1 MMFHLPHANIQT
13 MLEYKNKG
21 ILSLNLNKLAN
32 RVDDV
37 KMVLIL
43 QNEMLL
49 LMLFCKPVPKQG
61 EDIPNSKTVNNS
73 SFGTLCSTIFCTSC
87 FFKNILMHLSTK
99 VVGKK
104 FPLIDILNNLLLHKV
119 RNYRKYLKNNV
130 NVYHVC
136 IHQL

>member
-1 MMFHLPHANIQT
+1 MFHLPHANIQT

-49 LMLFCKPVPKQG
+49 LMLFCKLVPKQG

-73 SFGTLCSTIFCTSC
+73 SFGTLCLQFSVQVAFLKIF
-87 FFKNILMHLSTK
+87 
-99 VVGKK
+99 
-104 FPLIDILNNLLLHKV
+104 
-119 RNYRKYLKNNV
+119 
-130 NVYHVC
+130 
-136 IHQL
+136 